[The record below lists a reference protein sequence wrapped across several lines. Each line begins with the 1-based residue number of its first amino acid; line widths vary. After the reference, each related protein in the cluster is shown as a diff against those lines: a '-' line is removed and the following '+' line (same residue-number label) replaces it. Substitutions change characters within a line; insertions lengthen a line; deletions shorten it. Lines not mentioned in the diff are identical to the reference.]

1 MNKVGIWR
9 TTYLPHLVN
18 VVFECPLTRFADLLG
33 RMVKCSIMKNSSE
46 QPYKIHYPI
55 VSQNNSNLSSGSIE
69 SSNTLNSESSEF
81 KPCGV
86 LKKPGSYRSH
96 AGLKKVAFL
105 ENTELNRSTLWNE
118 LYKGFSFTEENN
130 KLNALIIFSSPYA

>member
-1 MNKVGIWR
+1 MLNQ
-9 TTYLPHLVN
+9 LN
-18 VVFECPLTRFADLLG
+18 RFADLLG
-33 RMVKCSIMKNSSE
+33 RMVKCPIMENSSE

-55 VSQNNSNLSSGSIE
+55 VSQNNSNSSSGSIE

-105 ENTELNRSTLWNE
+105 ENTELNRSTL
-118 LYKGFSFTEENN
+118 
-130 KLNALIIFSSPYA
+130 